1 MTTIVASMD
10 AWLDKLTEN
19 GFIPPAT
26 LNEKGRMATTA
37 SLPGK
42 TDAAYSVS
50 TFSDGTKCLF
60 VHDFRTGENLQIT
73 TKAWRKNGAVKNE
86 AGQAMQSFSEEM
98 LAEQKKAADEAQAEY
113 AKGKPADSEHP
124 YLKKK
129 QVEAAEDIR
138 QDAHGNLLIPIRD
151 INGNITSIQKITP
164 EGAKIFTDKG
174 RVKGCY
180 YKIEGVDDAEN
191 LVICI
196 AEGYATAMTIHMA
209 TGLTT
214 YSCLYA
220 SNLLAT
226 AVQLRKRHPDA
237 TMIICADNDC
247 SGKVNTGVT
256 KAMEAAYIVGAVVA
270 IPPMLEPGKNV
281 DFNDF
286 FVATGLEAVADVI
299 ENAKANGEIAQLPEG
314 YEMQLGGP
322 TEGLY
327 RVLKT
332 NTGPVEIKIADA
344 LHIRAQ
350 VRTSSSSSW
359 GLLVGWKDSDGRKH
373 EKIIPKD
380 ALLKDPMT
388 CLAEMVNEGFGIIP
402 SQKSS
407 FIDFLSQVSPATRRR
422 IVQTTGWH
430 GKSYVRPDIIYAES
444 GLDEPLMLYPAPE
457 ANIYSVKG
465 TKEGWDKAIELASSS
480 KIFVTCLCFAAMPC
494 LMDMSGVSTG
504 GLHIYGE
511 SSSGKTTATKVAAS
525 IFGAYESFRRTWN
538 ATTNG
543 LEMAAAMLNGSTLI
557 LDELSQGNAGDV
569 FKSIYMLCNETGRAR
584 ANKELQARE
593 VKHWQLGVLSTGE
606 VDLET
611 KIAEAGLKAMAGQDV
626 RMAQITINKDHFSDL
641 HNYKDSYALT
651 KAIEE
656 GIAANY
662 GHAGRMFHEQVVA
675 HYDEI
680 ARDIKDDL
688 KETRNKL
695 CSSYA
700 GASNQ
705 ISRVAER
712 FALAIIAGRLAC
724 NWGVFPF
731 TADVVETSVK
741 ACFDNW
747 IKQRGGVGAH
757 EDIEAVK
764 LVKEFIH
771 ANRLS
776 RFERIDSDD
785 RQPVMRDLVG
795 RADFR
800 MHEYYFYQYAF
811 KKIVLKGLNVGK
823 ALKALLAEGL
833 LRRDDDPGRNLVRK
847 WGCSFYKIVLDDEP
861 DDEIVP
867 SVIEAEPEVD
877 YAF

>member
-1 MTTIVASMD
+1 MKTIVASMD
-10 AWLDKLTEN
+10 AWFDKLTEN

-42 TDAAYSVS
+42 TDAAYSVT
-50 TFSDGTKCLF
+50 TFSDGTKCLH
-60 VHDFRTGENLQIT
+60 VHDFRTGEDLQIT

-86 AGQAMQSFSEEM
+86 ADQAMQSFTDEM

-113 AKGKPADSEHP
+113 AKGKPAVPEHP

-138 QDAHGNLLIPIRD
+138 QDAHGNLLIPITD
-151 INGNITSIQKITP
+151 INGNITSLQKITP
-164 EGAKIFTDKG
+164 EGVKIFMDKG
-174 RVKGCY
+174 RVKGCF

-226 AVQLRKRHPDA
+226 AVQLRKRYPDA
-237 TMIICADNDC
+237 TIIICADNDYAN
-247 SGKVNTGVT
+247 KTNTGYT
-256 KAMEAAYIVGAVVA
+256 KAMEAAYAVGAIVA
-270 IPPMLEPGKNV
+270 IPPILGQGKNV

-286 FVATGLEAVADVI
+286 YIAQGIEAVVDVI
-299 ENAKANGEIAQLPEG
+299 EHAKANGEIARLPEG
-314 YEMQLGGP
+314 YEMYLTGP
-322 TEGLY
+322 TEGLH
-327 RVLKT
+327 RVMMT
-332 NTGPVEIKIADA
+332 NKGPVLIKIADA
-344 LHIRAQ
+344 LHIRAR
-350 VRTSSSSSW
+350 VRTSASKGW
-359 GLLVGWKDSDGRKH
+359 GLLVGWKDGDGRKH

-380 ALLKDPMT
+380 ALMKDPMT
-388 CLAEMVNEGFGIIP
+388 CLAEMANEGYGIIP

-407 FIDFLSQVSPATRRR
+407 FIDFLSQVSPATKRR
-422 IVQTTGWH
+422 ITATTGWC
-430 GKSYVRPDIIYAES
+430 GKSYVRPDIIYAEP
-444 GLDEPLMLYPAPE
+444 GLEEPLMLFPAPE
-457 ANIYSVKG
+457 ANIYSLKG
-465 TKEGWDKAIELASSS
+465 TKEGWDGVIKLAASS
-480 KIFVTCLCFAAMPC
+480 KVFVTCLCFAAMPC

-525 IFGAYESFRRTWN
+525 MFGSYESFRRTWN

-626 RMAQITINKDHFSDL
+626 RMAQITIDKDHFNDL
-641 HNYKDSYALT
+641 HDYKDSYALT
-651 KAIEE
+651 KTIED

-680 ARDIKDDL
+680 EKTIRAEKQTLIDQ
-688 KETRNKL
+688 L
-695 CSSYA
+695 CSAYP

-712 FALAIIAGRLAC
+712 FALAIIAGKYAC
-724 NWGVFPF
+724 SWGVFPF
-731 TADVVETSVK
+731 EADVAEEVVP
-741 ACFDNW
+741 F
-747 IKQRGGVGAH
+747 V
-757 EDIEAVK
+757 
-764 LVKEFIH
+764 
-771 ANRLS
+771 
-776 RFERIDSDD
+776 
-785 RQPVMRDLVG
+785 RQPPT
-795 RADFR
+795 
-800 MHEYYFYQYAF
+800 
-811 KKIVLKGLNVGK
+811 
-823 ALKALLAEGL
+823 LL
-833 LRRDDDPGRNLVRK
+833 
-847 WGCSFYKIVLDDEP
+847 
-861 DDEIVP
+861 
-867 SVIEAEPEVD
+867 
-877 YAF
+877 